1 MVTIELTGSD
11 LIVHVR
17 RPSSTRALGSTLRVG
32 LSHVSGARSHPQEA
46 FFDDAI
52 ADAHGVARYVPG
64 EFVMGTVQLDDGQSF
79 LDVRDP
85 RRAIAI
91 DLVDEPLRH
100 IVVEVG
106 DETPEAAV
114 RRIHDAVLAP

>member
-1 MVTIELTGSD
+1 MVTIELTAKD
-11 LIVHVR
+11 LIVHVC
-17 RPSSTRALGSTLRVG
+17 RPARAQALGSTLRVD

-46 FFDDAI
+46 YFDGSI
-52 ADAHGVARYVPG
+52 VDAHGVARYVPG
-64 EFVMGTVQLDDGQSF
+64 EFVVGTVLLDDGRSF

-91 DLVDEPLRH
+91 DLVDEPLQH

-106 DETPEAAV
+106 DESPEAVV
-114 RRIHDAVLAP
+114 RRIQDAVLAP

>member
-1 MVTIELTGSD
+1 MVTIELTNTD

-17 RPSSTRALGSTLRVG
+17 RQPRSPALASTLKVE
-32 LSHVSGARSHPQEA
+32 LCHVSGARSHPQEA
-46 FFDDAI
+46 YFDGSIVDAQ
-52 ADAHGVARYVPG
+52 GVARYVPG
-64 EFVMGTVQLDDGQSF
+64 EFVVGTVRLDDGQSF

-91 DLVDEPLRH
+91 DLVDEPLQH

-106 DETPEAAV
+106 DETPEAVV
-114 RRIHDAVLAP
+114 RRIQDAVLAP

>member
-1 MVTIELTGSD
+1 MVTIELTNKD

-17 RPSSTRALGSTLRVG
+17 RQPRSQGLGSTLRVE
-32 LSHVSGARSHPQEA
+32 LSHVSGARSNPQEA
-46 FFDDAI
+46 YFDGSIVDAR
-52 ADAHGVARYVPG
+52 GVARYVPG
-64 EFVMGTVQLDDGQSF
+64 EFVVGTVRLDDGQSF

-91 DLVDEPLRH
+91 DLVDEPLQH

-106 DETPEAAV
+106 DESPEAVV
-114 RRIHDAVLAP
+114 RRIQDAVLAP

>member
-1 MVTIELTGSD
+1 MVTIELTQKD

-17 RPSSTRALGSTLRVG
+17 RAPSAPALGSTLKVH

-46 FFDDAI
+46 YFDGSI
-52 ADAHGVARYVPG
+52 VDAHGVAKYVPG
-64 EFVMGTVQLDDGQSF
+64 EFVVGTVQLDDGQSF

-91 DLVDEPLRH
+91 DLVDEPLQH

-106 DETPEAAV
+106 DESPEAVV
-114 RRIHDAVLAP
+114 RRIQDAVLAP